1 MKKISS
7 WFGVLVTVMSL
18 LQDAPARAAGSTP
31 VPSEPYSWRGVVIG
45 GGGFVT
51 GILFHPRQKVL
62 VYARTDVGGAYRWD
76 DAAKRWIPITDW
88 LATAD
93 YTGIDSLALD
103 PSDPNRVYLAAGIY
117 NHTKA
122 AILRSDDQGRTW
134 QTTDVPF
141 KMGGNESGR
150 FNGERLA
157 VDPHDGEIL
166 FFGSRHDGLWQSPDR
181 GVTWNEVKGFPKID
195 TTETPPPMTRT
206 NWIRRF
212 RFNFTPQQIG
222 IVAVQFDPR
231 SGSPGEPTPR
241 IYAAVSTVKT
251 NLFRSDDGGSSWQ
264 PVPGQPTGLRPNH
277 LVLAP
282 DGTLYLSY
290 GREPGPNS
298 MSDGAIWKFNPKDGR
313 WADITPLKSP
323 DDGQPFGYGAVTV
336 DAEHPSTLMATTFC
350 HWHPHDQIFRSTNGG
365 ATWTAL
371 WNDAT
376 EWDHACAPYTKSR
389 NPHWM
394 GTIVINPF
402 DSNQVLFTT
411 GYGIWCC
418 TNATAADQGE
428 PTHWVFLDQ
437 GLEETVP
444 LALISPPAGAHLL
457 SGLGDIDGFRHED
470 LDQSPKKGTF
480 AGPRFSNTEG
490 LAFAARKPNIIV
502 RTGTGGSETVH
513 ASISLDDGKT
523 WSYLGSNPPE
533 NPEGAG
539 TIAISADG
547 KIIVWTP
554 RWGSPNYSV
563 NRGTNWTGCQGLS
576 EGLRVI
582 ADPVNPMR
590 FYAFDARDGK
600 LLASTNG
607 AASFSATPAA
617 LPAVEGFDGGF
628 GGGGGAGGSL
638 YAVPGFTGDLWLAFR
653 TNGLFHS
660 VNEGVSFQ
668 KMETVQDADS
678 LGFGKAARGRKYPA
692 LYLAGKVDQ
701 LQALFRSD
709 DSVQTWVRINDDQ
722 HQYGS
727 ISHVTGDPRIFG
739 RVYFGT
745 GGRGIIYGDPA
756 SSTK

>member
-1 MKKISS
+1 MKKISR
-7 WFGVLVTVMSL
+7 WFGVLVAVMFL
-18 LQDAPARAAGSTP
+18 VQGAPARAAGSTP
-31 VPSEPYSWRGVVIG
+31 VPLEPYTWHDVVIG

-51 GILFHPRQKVL
+51 GIIFHPRQNGL
-62 VYARTDVGGAYRWD
+62 MYARTDVGGAYRWD
-76 DAAKRWIPITDW
+76 DVAKRWIPITDW
-88 LATAD
+88 LAAVD

-103 PSDPNRVYLAAGIY
+103 PSDPNRAYLAAGIY

-122 AILRSDDQGRTW
+122 AILRSNDQGRTW

-166 FFGSRHDGLWQSPDR
+166 FFGSRHDGLWQSLDR
-181 GVTWNEVKGFPKID
+181 GVTWNEVKGFPHID

-206 NWIRRF
+206 NRVRRF

-231 SGSPGEPTPR
+231 SGLPGKPTPR

-251 NLFRSDDGGSSWQ
+251 NLFQSDDGGSGWS
-264 PVPGQPTGLRPNH
+264 PVPGQPVGLRPNH

-282 DGTLYLSY
+282 DGILYLSY

-298 MSDGAIWKFNPKDGR
+298 MSDGAIWKFNPKDGM
-313 WADITPLKSP
+313 WTDITPLKSP
-323 DDGQPFGYGAVTV
+323 DDGQPFGYGAVAV
-336 DAEHPSTLMATTFC
+336 DAEHPSTIMATTFC
-350 HWHPHDQIFRSTNGG
+350 HWHSHDQIFRSTNGG
-365 ATWTAL
+365 ATWMSL

-376 EWDHACAPYTKSR
+376 EWDHSSAPYTKSR

-394 GTIVINPF
+394 GSIVINPF
-402 DSNQVLFTT
+402 DSNEVLFTT

-457 SGLGDIDGFRHED
+457 SGLGDIDGFRHD
-470 LDQSPKKGTF
+470 SLNKSPEKGTF
-480 AGPRFSNTEG
+480 SGPRFSNTEG

-502 RTGTGGSETVH
+502 RTGTGGNETVH
-513 ASISLDDGKT
+513 AAISLDYGKT
-523 WSYLGSNPPE
+523 WDFLGSNPPE
-533 NPEGAG
+533 YPEGAG

-554 RWGSPNYSV
+554 RGGSPDYST
-563 NRGTNWTGCQGLS
+563 NRGTNWTVCLGLS

-582 ADPVNPMR
+582 ADPGDPLR
-590 FYAFDARDGK
+590 FYAFDARAGE

-607 AASFSATPAA
+607 ATSFSATPATF
-617 LPAVEGFDGGF
+617 PAVEGFDGAF

-668 KMETVQDADS
+668 KVETVQEAYS

-692 LYLAGKVDQ
+692 LYLAGRVGQ

-709 DSVQTWVRINDDQ
+709 DAGQTWVRINDDQ

-727 ISHVTGDPRIFG
+727 INHVTGDPRIYG

-745 GGRGIIYGDPA
+745 GGRGIIYGDLV
-756 SSTK
+756 SGTK